1 MALISKNIQIEFADA
16 RIRAVDAIHD
26 IRKAAESASLNLY
39 SRYDVQLQYP
49 MLADNDR
56 VIVEIK
62 IPDSIVNEFAI
73 GNHLRGISNYLLKRC
88 NGRYNQYVVGKR
100 LLNYFEL
107 PNIQERTEG
116 TIPMVDRLEAVAKF
130 ARLMQR
136 SDPEALD
143 YICRINVILEE
154 VEKAWMR
161 Y

>member
-1 MALISKNIQIEFADA
+1 
-16 RIRAVDAIHD
+16 
-26 IRKAAESASLNLY
+26 
-39 SRYDVQLQYP
+39 
-49 MLADNDR
+49 MLK
-56 VIVEIK
+56 VPIK
-62 IPDSIVNEFAI
+62 TID
-73 GNHLRGISNYLLKRC
+73 KRC
-88 NGRYNQYVVGKR
+88 NGRYNQYVVVVGKR